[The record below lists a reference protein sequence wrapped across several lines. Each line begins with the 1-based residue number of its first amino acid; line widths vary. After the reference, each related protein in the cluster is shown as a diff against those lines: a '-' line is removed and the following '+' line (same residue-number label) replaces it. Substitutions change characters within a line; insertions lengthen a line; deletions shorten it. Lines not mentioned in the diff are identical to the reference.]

1 MTLVTTDVNAT
12 EVQIDTDARETMTG
26 RRNHD
31 RAVEVRVEGGNH
43 EHAVQARNIRHT
55 VAQDHRLLHE
65 TEMVRDSARDPIVV
79 MGLDTVA
86 EVQTT

>member
-26 RRNHD
+26 TRDHD
-31 RAVEVRVEGGNH
+31 RAVEAQVERGNH
-43 EHAVQARNIRHT
+43 EHAVQARNIQHT
-55 VAQDHRLLHE
+55 VAQNHRLRHE
-65 TEMVRDSARDPIVV
+65 TGMVRDSARDPIVV
-79 MGLDTVA
+79 MVLDTVA